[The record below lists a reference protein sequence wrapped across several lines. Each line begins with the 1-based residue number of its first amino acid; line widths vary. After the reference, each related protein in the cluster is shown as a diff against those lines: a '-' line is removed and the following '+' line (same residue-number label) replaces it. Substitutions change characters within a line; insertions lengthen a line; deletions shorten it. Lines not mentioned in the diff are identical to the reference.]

1 MILQPQIRDL
11 AVISDQQTCAL
22 LDKQGTI
29 SWFCPTRFDAD
40 AVFSLLLD
48 EQKGGYWSVEAEGK
62 TFVSRAYEDRSSIL
76 TTNFTA
82 GGKPFSITDWM
93 PTQAK
98 QTQAG
103 KNQVEPAAAVING
116 ICRQFSAAPVNIT
129 SRIRLKP
136 DYGLRN
142 SVPILTDD
150 KLSATFS
157 SVKLCLKTS
166 HPLTK
171 DDNGLVFHIPAG
183 ETGWAV
189 LVEESESQTDV
200 TPQLLN
206 DLLQHTRKT
215 WAHLAS
221 LLIYKGPY
229 EKEVNES
236 IRAIQQLTYEKTGGI
251 IAAATTSLPEV
262 IGGERNYDYRYVWMR
277 DVALI
282 TGALAQVDEVG
293 ETEENFL
300 SFMCGALG
308 ENKQVNLSPF
318 YSVEKEIISS
328 AEELELAGYKASVP
342 VQIGNTASKQLQLDS
357 DANVLLAA
365 KLIYDRFG
373 KKQHWD
379 AVCKVANFLAENWQ
393 REDNGIWEESTTH
406 QYTTG
411 KAYTAR
417 GLEFMAKYA
426 DTPAQAQYWKDTAA
440 KIRKFVHDH
449 CLTKQGAF
457 AVYAGSEDVDIA
469 TALFTPW
476 SYVEPDSPEMKATIH
491 ALETNYC
498 RDNLY
503 WRHLEEFDSS
513 KEGAF
518 LAGTFW
524 MSHHYAIVG
533 NLPKAKAILEA
544 GMKYQNDLGYFSEE
558 AGVHTGE
565 MLGNFPQTFVHS
577 SFVCAANGIKMA
589 MAGKDSRAF

>member
-1 MILQPQIRDL
+1 MTHQPQIRDL

-29 SWFCPTRFDAD
+29 SWFCPTRFDSD

-48 EQKGGYWSVEAEGK
+48 EQKGGYWSVEAEGMD
-62 TFVSRAYEDRSSIL
+62 FVSRAYEDRSSIL
-76 TTNFTA
+76 TTNYTIA
-82 GGKPFSITDWM
+82 GQPFSVTDWM
-93 PTQAK
+93 PYVAGPTQAD
-98 QTQAG
+98 
-103 KNQVEPAAAVING
+103 ISG
-116 ICRQFSAAPVNIT
+116 ICRQFSAVPAEIT

-136 DYGLRN
+136 DFGLRD
-142 SVPILTDD
+142 SMPTLSEDS
-150 KLSATFS
+150 LSATFP

-171 DDNGLVFHIPAG
+171 DDNGLVLRIPAN
-183 ETGWAV
+183 ETGWAF
-189 LVEESESQTDV
+189 LTDESESQTDV
-200 TPQLLN
+200 TPQFL
-206 DLLQHTRKT
+206 DKLLQQTRKT
-215 WAHLAS
+215 WTHLAS
-221 LLIYKGPY
+221 LLVYNGPY
-229 EKEVNES
+229 QKEVNES

-262 IGGERNYDYRYVWMR
+262 VGGERNYDYRYVWMR

-308 ENKQVNLSPF
+308 KNKQINLSPF
-318 YSVEKEIISS
+318 YSVEKDIIAS
-328 AEELELAGYKASVP
+328 AEHLELAGYKDSTP

-379 AVCKVANFLAENWQ
+379 AVCRVANFLAENWE
-393 REDNGIWEESTTH
+393 RPDNGIWEESATK

-426 DTPAQAQYWKDTAA
+426 DTPAQATYWKDTAT

-449 CLTKQGAF
+449 SLTSQGAF

-503 WRHLEEFDSS
+503 WRHLEEFDSR

-524 MSHHYAIVG
+524 MSHHYAIAG
-533 NLPKAKAILEA
+533 NLTKAKAILEA
-544 GMKYQNDLGYFSEE
+544 GLKYQNDLGYFSEE

-589 MAGKDSRAF
+589 MAGKDSRAY